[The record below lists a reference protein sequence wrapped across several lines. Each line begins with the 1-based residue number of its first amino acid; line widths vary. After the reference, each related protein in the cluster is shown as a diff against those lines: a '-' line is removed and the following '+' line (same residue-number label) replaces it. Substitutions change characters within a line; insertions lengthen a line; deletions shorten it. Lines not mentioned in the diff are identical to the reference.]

1 MSKKES
7 VREGIGTARNLL
19 LAFLTAI
26 FGVFGYGIVHIDDL
40 TKNQMLCGIIA
51 LCLCGHRACVDKLFY
66 QNQNFGENAMSYGE
80 ILVVAALVA
89 FAASFACIY
98 AAMVKSNPQF

>member
-7 VREGIGTARNLL
+7 VRDGIGTARNLL

-51 LCLCGHRACVDKLFY
+51 LCLLFV
-66 QNQNFGENAMSYGE
+66 G
-80 ILVVAALVA
+80 IVLVSINYFIKIKTLEK
-89 FAASFACIY
+89 
-98 AAMVKSNPQF
+98 MR